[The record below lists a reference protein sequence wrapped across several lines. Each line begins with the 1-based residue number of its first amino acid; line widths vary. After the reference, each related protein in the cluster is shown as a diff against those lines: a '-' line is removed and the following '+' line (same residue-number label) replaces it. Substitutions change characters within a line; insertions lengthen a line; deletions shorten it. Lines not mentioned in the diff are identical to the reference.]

1 MPLKYVL
8 ESNLLTKDPNDR
20 YARPVDVRTHTEE
33 DLADAVS
40 KRNPSINKSFY
51 LAMKAT
57 EAEVITD
64 WVTEGDSILTKTVHI
79 HPTIPGTVKEG
90 EHPKEAAIK
99 VTPGKLLAEAAK
111 KIRLQHTEPMS
122 QIRIEFVHDIQS
134 NTTNDTI
141 TRGGTVKIT
150 GYKLKIAGENPA
162 VGVEFLSQEDPE
174 AIYKVTPKNILI
186 NNPSELLVIAPRMVV
201 GEKVLVKVTTQY
213 SGTGTPLKSI
223 RSYTLDKELTVID
236 GGNE

>member
-1 MPLKYVL
+1 MSLKYVL
-8 ESNLLTKDPNDR
+8 ENNLLTKNPNDR

-40 KRNPSINKSFY
+40 KRNPGISKSFY

-64 WVTEGDSILTKTVHI
+64 WVIEGDTILTQTVHI
-79 HPTIPGTVKEG
+79 HPTIPGAYGEG
-90 EHPKEAAIK
+90 EHPKEAAVK
-99 VTPGKLLAEAAK
+99 ATPGKALAEAAK

-122 QIRIEFVHDIQS
+122 QIRIEFVHDMPS
-134 NTTNDTI
+134 NTTNDKI

-162 VGVEFLSQEDPE
+162 VGIEFISLEDPD
-174 AIYKVTPKNILI
+174 AIYKVTPKNILV
-186 NNPSELLVIAPRMVV
+186 NNPSELMVIAPRMVV
-201 GEKVLVKVTTQY
+201 GEKVVLKVTTQY
-213 SGTGTPLKSI
+213 SSGTLLKSP
-223 RSYTLDKELTVID
+223 RSYTFDRELTVVEGEND
-236 GGNE
+236 